1 MKKFLVRGIV
11 GMILVYCVNQILTY
25 SGISLNIGINP
36 ITFLTSGSLGF
47 PGVALLYGIV
57 AFPIL

>member
-11 GMILVYCVNQILTY
+11 GMILVFCVNQIFTY
-25 SGISLNIGINP
+25 GGISLSVGINP
-36 ITFLTSGSLGF
+36 ITFLTSGTLGF

-57 AFPIL
+57 AFQIL